1 LFVIPGHGHPT
12 NMQQVKRYTY
22 DYLIYLRNKISV
34 HLENG
39 GELKEAYYIDQTPY
53 NKLDT
58 FDELA
63 TKNAGRVFQEM
74 EFE

>member
-1 LFVIPGHGHPT
+1 
-12 NMQQVKRYTY
+12 
-22 DYLIYLRNKISV
+22 
-34 HLENG
+34 
-39 GELKEAYYIDQTPY
+39 LKEAYYIDQTPY